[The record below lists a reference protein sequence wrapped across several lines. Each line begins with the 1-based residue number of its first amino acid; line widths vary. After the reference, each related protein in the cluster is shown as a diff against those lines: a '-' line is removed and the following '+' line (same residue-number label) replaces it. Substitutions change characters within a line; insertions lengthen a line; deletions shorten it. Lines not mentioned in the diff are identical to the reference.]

1 MTLRCVNRG
10 RGSVFRLRFSLFQ
23 ACQCLCNPLFFN
35 AIKRLTPHFRALRAT
50 FPPPEKIFFSTLKSC
65 VLNDLK

>member
-1 MTLRCVNRG
+1 MVRTVERWNLQ
-10 RGSVFRLRFSLFQ
+10 VFASFWVWNVLKI
-23 ACQCLCNPLFFN
+23 N

-50 FPPPEKIFFSTLKSC
+50 FPPPEKIFFSALKSC

>member
-1 MTLRCVNRG
+1 MVRNMERWDLQ
-10 RGSVFRLRFSLFQ
+10 VFASFWVWNVLKI
-23 ACQCLCNPLFFN
+23 N
-35 AIKRLTPHFRALRAT
+35 AIKRLTNHFRALRAT